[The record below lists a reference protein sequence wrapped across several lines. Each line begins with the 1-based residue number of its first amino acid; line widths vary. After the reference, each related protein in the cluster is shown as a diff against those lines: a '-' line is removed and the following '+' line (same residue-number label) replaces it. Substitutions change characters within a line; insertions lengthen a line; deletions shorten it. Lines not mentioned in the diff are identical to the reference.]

1 MARQERAEVTRA
13 AILEGAAR
21 AFDAEGYHGTTL
33 GDIVKE
39 SGVTKGAL
47 YFHFTSKEELAQVLV
62 DEQFSVLDSAA
73 DVGGPGVQSVIDI
86 LHRMARQLVENVRV
100 RAGIRLVTDQSSKT
114 GIVSEPYTKWIEVF
128 RKCLVEAQ
136 QGGDVKADVDCER
149 VAALIVGS
157 WTGLQLSSQVLSG
170 RADLPER
177 TTLMWQLLLPSIVP
191 PRRLARFHPEGSTHV
206 LERTPA
212 AGEQAALDPPRPAG
226 QGAK

>member
-73 DVGGPGVQSVIDI
+73 DVGGLGVQSVIDI
-86 LHRMARQLVENVRV
+86 LHRMARQLVENVQV

-136 QGGDVKADVDCER
+136 QRGDVKADVDCER

-212 AGEQAALDPPRPAG
+212 AGEQGRP
-226 QGAK
+226 